1 MERLFNIDAQLL
13 FDTVVMACSMLVLFT
28 AMSYLFFNP
37 VRDMLENRKKRVAE
51 EQETAKKEKEEAI
64 VYKEEYEQKLKE
76 ADKEAQEILSE
87 ARKKAMKNEEKIVA
101 EAKEEAARIVDR
113 ARNEIELEKKRAL
126 DDMKQEMISIATMMA
141 GKAVA
146 ASVDVNIQDS
156 LIDETLKEMGEQT
169 WLS

>member
-37 VRDMLENRKKRVAE
+37 VRDMLEKRKQRVAD
-51 EQETAKKEKEEAI
+51 EQETAKKEREEAI

-76 ADKEAQEILSE
+76 ADEEAQVILSE
-87 ARKKAMKNEEKIVA
+87 ARKKATKNEEKIVA

>member
-37 VRDMLENRKKRVAE
+37 VRDMLEKRKQRVAD
-51 EQETAKKEKEEAI
+51 EQETAKKEREEAI

-76 ADKEAQEILSE
+76 ADKEAQVILSE
-87 ARKKAMKNEEKIVA
+87 ARKKATKNEEKIVA

-156 LIDETLKEMGEQT
+156 LIDETLKEMGEST
-169 WLS
+169 WQN

>member
-37 VRDMLENRKKRVAE
+37 VRDMLENRKKRVAD
-51 EQETAKKEKEEAI
+51 EQEAAKTEHKEA
-64 VYKEEYEQKLKE
+64 VAYKEEYEQKLKE
-76 ADKEAQEILSE
+76 ADKEVQEILSE
-87 ARKKAMKNEEKIVA
+87 ARKKAMKQEAKIVA
-101 EAKEEAARIVDR
+101 EAKEEAAKIIER
-113 ARNEIELEKKRAL
+113 ANNEIELEKKRAL
-126 DDMKQEMISIATMMA
+126 DDMKQEMITIASMMA
-141 GKAVA
+141 GKVVA
-146 ASVDVNIQDS
+146 ASIDTNIQDS

>member
-37 VRDMLENRKKRVAE
+37 VRDMLENRKKRIAE
-51 EQETAKKEKEEAI
+51 EQETAKKEREEAI

-76 ADKEAQEILSE
+76 ANKEAQEILSE